1 MILLAIYRG
10 SGYIYAWPIGCFNV
24 LFGMR
29 VLCFNAAD
37 YGLCVNICV
46 ALLFLPSTLNFSLEA
61 RVKLF
66 YPLFSPVQYTFSHQL
81 VVIQFSLLW
90 VGSIILCAFIC

>member
-10 SGYIYAWPIGCFNV
+10 FGNIFALPIGCFNV

-46 ALLFLPSTLNFSLEA
+46 ALLFLPTTLNFSLEA
-61 RVKLF
+61 LVKLF
-66 YPLFSPVQYTFSHQL
+66 YPLFSPV
-81 VVIQFSLLW
+81 
-90 VGSIILCAFIC
+90 

>member
-1 MILLAIYRG
+1 MILLAIQRG
-10 SGYIYAWPIGCFNV
+10 LGYIYAWPVGCFNV

-61 RVKLF
+61 LVKLF
-66 YPLFSPVQYTFSHQL
+66 YPLFSPVQYTFSRQF

>member
-1 MILLAIYRG
+1 MILLAIQRG
-10 SGYIYAWPIGCFNV
+10 LGYIYAWPIGCFNV

-37 YGLCVNICV
+37 YGLCVNICDV
-46 ALLFLPSTLNFSLEA
+46 LLFLPDTLNFALEA
-61 RVKLF
+61 PVKLF
-66 YPLFSPVQYTFSHQL
+66 YPLFGPVQYTFCHQF

>member
-1 MILLAIYRG
+1 M
-10 SGYIYAWPIGCFNV
+10 

-61 RVKLF
+61 LVKLF
-66 YPLFSPVQYTFSHQL
+66 YPLFSPV
-81 VVIQFSLLW
+81 
-90 VGSIILCAFIC
+90 

>member
-1 MILLAIYRG
+1 MILLAIQRG

-61 RVKLF
+61 LVKLF
-66 YPLFSPVQYTFSHQL
+66 YPLFSPVQYTFSRQF

>member
-29 VLCFNAAD
+29 VLCFNAFD
-37 YGLCVNICV
+37 YGLFVNICD

-61 RVKLF
+61 LANLF
-66 YPLFSPVQYTFSHQL
+66 HPLFSPV
-81 VVIQFSLLW
+81 
-90 VGSIILCAFIC
+90 